1 MRRGAG
7 PRWPWTRSG
16 VLAAFVSGLL
26 AAGCSSLPQANAEA
40 IPEEIQVLAE
50 RAYREQRLDRDEQA
64 LELWAHA
71 AALAPDWVTPKRALQ
86 LAELEALRG
95 PEVLE
100 RAARERAD
108 SLLGG
113 YLHARLLSPAD
124 DPFAPV
130 ARAGSA
136 WGAHGRGVHRLLA
149 GDPEEAV
156 TWARRA
162 VERAR
167 SELDRVLFLQGL
179 ARALTATGD
188 AGRAQALLL
197 LRRAYLQLPEDGLL
211 RVELLLTHRD
221 TWGAGGEHEA
231 ERRWWRAAASSW
243 VRDPR
248 LTSSEQR
255 RLSMES
261 LGPEVTQELG
271 RERLSGPD
279 APASISVLR
288 LPRLE
293 RGDGF
298 DVPHRWRPSWEFWV
312 EELPHV
318 LKDEQGG
325 LRDPSWRE
333 TVRLVERG
341 APLEEP
347 DVVRALLAVGAVE
360 QADAYRA
367 LSQSP
372 GTIWAAEGEALRRLR
387 AGVEELASGELR
399 LLESQAANPGAS
411 SSAGGALVL
420 RPPGTPREALR
431 ALDQCLAPLARLA
444 PSLDGIR
451 LEEAS
456 LDSLGPVATMLLPVD
471 PGGTPRGPAGSLL
484 ERTRSWLQVTW
495 PLGMEPQVVL
505 GQALLMETTSG
516 TLLGRPWSGT
526 RAVLRGVTGTTVGG
540 AAHPGG
546 YWVDAGGAAAAR
558 ERFGRLR
565 DRYREAEDLE
575 RALATR
581 AGPAASSEEAV
592 ELLPLLGEGDRLA
605 LALMVA
611 PDRLGSG
618 GGPRL
623 VLPSVGALLEVA
635 MRHEEAHL
643 ADYREWLPVWRSLPS
658 ILGVVA
664 EGAFTVRG
672 TWAHV
677 EARAQLAALC
687 ASPDP
692 RLALVEILWLVEELQ
707 RGGAAGPYPHAEG
720 YRDLLRELLVA
731 LEVRL
736 ADTDS
741 ALDASRVLCHQL
753 HRVGPEELR
762 AAALDVGRV
771 QGLVASGWSPSR

>member
-1 MRRGAG
+1 MRRAAARWIGMERRSLTALAGA
-7 PRWPWTRSG
+7 
-16 VLAAFVSGLL
+16 VL
-26 AAGCSSLPQANAEA
+26 AAGCSSLPRASAEPIPAEA
-40 IPEEIQVLAE
+40 QALAE
-50 RAYREQRLDRDEQA
+50 RAYREQRHDRDEQA
-64 LELWAHA
+64 LELWARA
-71 AALAPDWVTPKRALQ
+71 AAVAPDWVTPKRALQ

-100 RAARERAD
+100 RAARDCAA
-108 SLLGG
+108 SALGAS
-113 YLHARLLSPAD
+113 LHARLLPPAD
-124 DPFAPV
+124 DPFAAV

-149 GDPEEAV
+149 GDHEEAV

-197 LRRAYLQLPEDGLL
+197 LRRAYLQLPENALL
-211 RVELLLTHRD
+211 RAELLLTHRD
-221 TWGAGGEHEA
+221 TWGAEGEHEA
-231 ERRWWRAAASSW
+231 ERRWWRAAASIW
-243 VRDPR
+243 GRDPR

-255 RLSMES
+255 RLAMEA
-261 LGPEVTQELG
+261 LGADVAHELG
-271 RERLSGPD
+271 REPLLGPG
-279 APASISVLR
+279 APARASVRR
-288 LPRLE
+288 LPRFE

-298 DVPHRWRPSWEFWV
+298 NVAHRWRPSWDSWV
-312 EELPHV
+312 AELPHV
-318 LKDEQGG
+318 LKDEQGR
-325 LRDPSWRE
+325 LLDPAWRE
-333 TVRLVERG
+333 AVRLAERG

-360 QADAYRA
+360 QADAYRM
-367 LSQSP
+367 LGQSP
-372 GTIWAAEGEALRRLR
+372 GTDWAAEGEALRRLR

-399 LLESQAANPGAS
+399 LLESQAAQPGAS
-411 SSAGGALVL
+411 AGAGGSLAL
-420 RPPGTPREALR
+420 RSPGSPREALR
-431 ALDQCLAPLARLA
+431 ALDQRLAPLAGLA
-444 PSLDGIR
+444 PFLDGIQ

-456 LDSLGPVATMLLPVD
+456 LDSLGPVATLLLPVD
-471 PGGTPRGPAGSLL
+471 PSGTPRGPAGSLL

-505 GQALLMETTSG
+505 GQALLVETTSG

-565 DRYREAEDLE
+565 DRYREAGDLE

-581 AGPAASSEEAV
+581 ARPAASSEEAA

-605 LALMVA
+605 LALMAA
-611 PDRLGSG
+611 PDRLGSESG
-618 GGPRL
+618 SQL

-731 LEVRL
+731 LEARL
-736 ADTDS
+736 ADADS

-753 HRVGPEELR
+753 HRVGAEELR
-762 AAALDVGRV
+762 AAALHIACG